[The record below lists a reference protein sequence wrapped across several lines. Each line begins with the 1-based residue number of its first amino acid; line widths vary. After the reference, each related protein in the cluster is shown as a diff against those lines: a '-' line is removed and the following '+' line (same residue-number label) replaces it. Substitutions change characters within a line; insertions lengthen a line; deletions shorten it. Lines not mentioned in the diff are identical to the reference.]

1 MMNIDMKYIEKEL
14 NRREKILD
22 MLIVNS
28 RTAVRYCANCIK
40 SIHAKDMKSAKENLK
55 KAEQIV
61 KKVKKHHPEFQRHI
75 DHIYQEYVEAK
86 VLLAVAEGKPFPSL
100 KKLDS
105 PVIPY
110 ILGLLDCVG
119 ELKREMYEHLRKG
132 EKKQA
137 TKYFH
142 KMEWV
147 FHELM
152 HLKYSNSVLPEF
164 RRKQDVARIQIEQAR
179 GELI

>member
-1 MMNIDMKYIEKEL
+1 MNLDIKYVENEL

-22 MLIVNS
+22 ILIVEN

-61 KKVKKHHPEFQRHI
+61 KKIKKHRQEFRNHV
-75 DHIYQEYVEAK
+75 DHVYQEYVEAK
-86 VLLAVAEGKPFPSL
+86 ILLAVAEGKPFPTI
-100 KKLDS
+100 KGLDS

-110 ILGLLDCVG
+110 LLGLLDCVG

-132 EKKQA
+132 EKEEA
-137 TKYFH
+137 TKYFY
-142 KMEWV
+142 KMEWI

-152 HLKYSNSVLPEF
+152 HLKYSNSVLPDF